1 LFIVNS
7 HAGACEAKGKY
18 DACATDQRLQSS
30 HPSAKDSTTISL
42 PDLIVQNTE
51 TSSVPFVSETAFGVW
66 FLRTHTW
73 EHHVLRVAI
82 NDLKGLIDGPL
93 PVRPTIVDVGCGQGV
108 SFRLLA
114 KAFAPQ
120 RIVGIDFHEPSLALA
135 ANAALA
141 CENDSDIAATRIE
154 VLHGDCAD
162 LPLGDASADIV
173 FCHQTFHHL
182 VEQERALAEFR
193 RVLKPGGLL
202 LFAESTDAYIK
213 SWVIRLL
220 FRHPMQVQ
228 KSADG
233 YLEMIRNGGFSF
245 EPRNVSLPYLW
256 WSRAK
261 DFGLLER
268 IGLYAP
274 KPGKRRETLVNVAAV
289 KTI

>member
-1 LFIVNS
+1 M
-7 HAGACEAKGKY
+7 
-18 DACATDQRLQSS
+18 SS
-30 HPSAKDSTTISL
+30 S
-42 PDLIVQNTE
+42 E
-51 TSSVPFVSETAFGVW
+51 TSSVPYVPETAFGIW

-82 NDLKGLIDGPL
+82 NDLKRLIDAPL
-93 PVRPTIVDVGCGQGV
+93 PVEPVIVDAGCGQGI

-114 KAFAPQ
+114 DAFRP
-120 RIVGIDFHEPSLALA
+120 RRLVGIDFHEPSLILA
-135 ANAALA
+135 ARAASA
-141 CENDSDIAATRIE
+141 CRDKVADIE
-154 VLHGDCAD
+154 LLHGDCAK
-162 LPLGDASADIV
+162 LPLPDASADIV

-193 RVLKPGGLL
+193 RVLKPGGML

-233 YLEMIRNGGFSF
+233 YLAMIRHGGFSF
-245 EPRNVSLPYLW
+245 SPRNVSLPYLW
-256 WSRAK
+256 WSRAA

-268 IGLYAP
+268 IGLTHP
-274 KPGKRRETLVNVAAV
+274 QPGKRRETLVNVAAV
-289 KTI
+289 KTG